1 MEVIMSTA
9 DVLVETDSR
18 GRTNLSKFSKNDR
31 FLARQEDD
39 GTIILE
45 PARIVS
51 AAEDR
56 LRRNPGAVQMVER
69 AEADIENAIAVH
81 LCDE

>member
-1 MEVIMSTA
+1 MS
-9 DVLVETDSR
+9 DVKDILVETDAR

-31 FLARQEDD
+31 FLARREED

-51 AAEDR
+51 AGEDR
-56 LRRNPGAVQMVER
+56 LRRNPETFRRLQAME
-69 AEADIENAIAVH
+69 AELETAEELH
-81 LCDE
+81 LCEE

>member
-1 MEVIMSTA
+1 MSSAT
-9 DVLVETDSR
+9 DILVETDAR

-31 FLARQEDD
+31 FLARREED
-39 GTIILE
+39 GTIILQ

-56 LRRNPGAVQMVER
+56 LRRNPEMLARLEALLESDLDEAV
-69 AEADIENAIAVH
+69 DLH
-81 LCDE
+81 LCEEA

>member
-1 MEVIMSTA
+1 MSVLK
-9 DVLVETDSR
+9 DVLVETDAR
-18 GRTNLSKFSKNDR
+18 GRTNLSKFSKGDR
-31 FLARQEDD
+31 FLARVEDD

-56 LRRNPGAVQMVER
+56 LRRNPRTLDRLMALE
-69 AEADIENAIAVH
+69 AELESAEVLH
-81 LCDE
+81 LCEE

>member
-1 MEVIMSTA
+1 MSIA
-9 DVLVETDSR
+9 DVLIETDSR

-45 PARIVS
+45 PARIVT

-56 LRRNPGAVQMVER
+56 LRRNPETIKLLEE
-69 AEADIENAIAVH
+69 AEAEIDDAAELNLA
-81 LCDE
+81 DG